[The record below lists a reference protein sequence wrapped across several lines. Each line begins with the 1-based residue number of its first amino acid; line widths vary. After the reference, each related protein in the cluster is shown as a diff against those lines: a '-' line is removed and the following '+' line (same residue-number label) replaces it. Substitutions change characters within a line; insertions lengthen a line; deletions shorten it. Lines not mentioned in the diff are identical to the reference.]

1 MLATVFVCGVTG
13 TQGGAVANNLLE
25 KDIKIKSITRNIDS
39 PQAKCLISRG
49 VHLSEGDFDNEECLK
64 QAMVDCTALFLNL
77 RPDFTK
83 PNGELNQAQNL
94 LSAAKHAG
102 VKHVVY
108 TSALGTVN
116 PERLSHWSPSSMV
129 GILLRGKQA
138 IEKEVRNAGFESYT
152 ILRQGNFM
160 TNFLNPMVQMY
171 QGLVETHKFT
181 TAFLPG
187 TILPMIDPNDIGKFA
202 TASILDPQRF
212 NGKEIETVS
221 QMVGVVDLM
230 QDLSRFIGKNIQP
243 VFLSEEEINEKLP
256 TNPLLAPQKVMR
268 DMSLL
273 VDMEEVQKWGIE
285 LGTFAE
291 FLERERER
299 VEQTYL

>member
-1 MLATVFVCGVTG
+1 MSDIVFVCGVTG
-13 TQGGAVANNLLE
+13 TQGGAVAHHLLQ
-25 KDIKIKSITRNIDS
+25 KDIKIKSITRNINS
-39 PQAKCLISRG
+39 PPARSLISRG
-49 VHLSEGDFDNEECLK
+49 IHLSEGDFDNEESLK

-83 PNGELNQAQNL
+83 PNGELNQAQNI

-116 PERLSHWSPSSMV
+116 PERLTHWSPSSMV
-129 GILLRGKQA
+129 GLLLRGKQA
-138 IEKEVRNAGFESYT
+138 IEEEVRNAGFESYT
-152 ILRQGNFM
+152 ILRPGNFM

-181 TAFLPG
+181 TAFLPE

-212 NGKEIETVS
+212 NQKEIETVS

-230 QDLSRFIGKNIQP
+230 QDLSRFTGKNLQP

-273 VDMEEVQKWGIE
+273 VDMEEVQKWRIE
-285 LGTFAE
+285 LGTFAQ
-291 FLERERER
+291 FLEREREK